1 MRDIV
6 IRYASIHDHA
16 DVEAIFQ
23 EVHQLHVTLRPDSY
37 QPRETLLPLEE
48 FQQAVEEKT
57 LLVADWN
64 GQVVGVLYYS
74 ERRREVTAQ
83 MVQRILFIDCLA
95 VTEALRGRGIGRQL
109 LGFAREIRVQHHFDC
124 LELQVNARNL
134 PARTFY
140 EANGFAERSINL
152 ELLE

>member
-6 IRYASIHDHA
+6 IRYASVHDHA

-23 EVHQLHVTLRPDSY
+23 EVHQLHVALRPDSY

-48 FQQAVEEKT
+48 LQQAVEEKT

-83 MVQRILFIDCLA
+83 MTQRILFIDCLA
-95 VTEALRGRGIGRQL
+95 VTEAMRGRGIGRQL
-109 LGFAREIRVQHHFDC
+109 LAFARKIRAQQHFDC
-124 LELQVNARNL
+124 LELQVNAKNHL
-134 PARTFY
+134 ARKFY
-140 EANGFAERSINL
+140 EANGFSERSINL

>member
-23 EVHQLHVTLRPDSY
+23 EVHQLHVTLRPDCY
-37 QPRETLLPLEE
+37 QPRETLLSLEE

-74 ERRREVTAQ
+74 
-83 MVQRILFIDCLA
+83 
-95 VTEALRGRGIGRQL
+95 
-109 LGFAREIRVQHHFDC
+109 
-124 LELQVNARNL
+124 
-134 PARTFY
+134 
-140 EANGFAERSINL
+140 
-152 ELLE
+152 